1 MQIRETLAL
10 LLSGGTLDSTQAEAF
25 FESLLEGQLDDAQIG
40 AALALIARRGP
51 TTPELLGGA
60 KAMRRHVSRIPG
72 VEGLTGQ
79 ILDTCGTGGAQKT
92 FNVSTIS
99 ALVVAAAGRGKVL
112 VAKHGNKGRSG
123 RGSAEML
130 RTLGVNIDAGP
141 ATQARCLREAG
152 VCFCFAIHHHPAM
165 RHAARAR
172 QSLGFPTIF
181 NALGP
186 LTNPAGAQRQLMG
199 VYEPRL
205 VEQNA
210 RVLAALGSRRAIV
223 AHGRDGIDEISICA
237 PTLIASVEEG
247 SVKLE
252 EFDAA
257 AHGIPR
263 ATLGDLQASDLEDAG
278 AIALAIL
285 SGEPGAKRDMVL
297 VNAAAALVVSDVVA
311 TIEDGLRAAREAID
325 SGAARRTFDLLA
337 RLSNE
342 A

>member
-1 MQIRETLAL
+1 MTL

-25 FESLLEGQLDDAQIG
+25 FELLLEGQLDDAQIG
-40 AALALIARRGP
+40 AALTLIARRRP
-51 TTPELLGGA
+51 TTDELLGGA
-60 KAMRRHVSRIPG
+60 RAMRRHVGRIPG
-72 VEGLTGQ
+72 VESLTGR
-79 ILDTCGTGGAQKT
+79 ILDTCGTGGAKKT

-99 ALVVAAAGRGKVL
+99 ALVVAAAGQGSVL

-130 RTLGVNIDAGP
+130 RTLGVNIDAHP
-141 ATQARCLREAG
+141 EVQARCLREAR

-199 VYEPRL
+199 VYEPEL

-210 RVLAALGSRRAIV
+210 RVLAALDSRRAIV
-223 AHGRDGIDEISICA
+223 AHGRDGIDEISTCA
-237 PTLIASVEEG
+237 PTLIARVQHG
-247 SVKLE
+247 VVTLE

-263 ATLGDLQASDLEDAG
+263 ATLADLQANDLGDAG
-278 AIALAIL
+278 TIAMAIL
-285 SGEPGAKRDMVL
+285 SGEAGPKRDMVL
-297 VNAAAALVVSDVVA
+297 VNAAAALVVGEVVP
-311 TIEDGLRAAREAID
+311 TIEAGLHAAREAID
-325 SGAARRTFDLLA
+325 SGAARTTFELLV

-342 A
+342 G